1 MSENKPKA
9 TRVTIDL
16 STTVKPIQVTE
27 EQALEKAKQDNLI
40 TDDER
45 KAIKEHIITS
55 EPDLTVEMEKYN
67 KDQDLGA
74 LVETL
79 KLSAG
84 LTAMSSPL
92 DSSLLKKK
100 KMNQRK
106 NKKKKQEEKK
116 VEAEEE
122 NDVGLNECEIGNSP
136 VIMPKTIKKTKQ
148 K

>member
-1 MSENKPKA
+1 MSGFKYEL
-9 TRVTIDL
+9 TQILTLIY
-16 STTVKPIQVTE
+16 
-27 EQALEKAKQDNLI
+27 QAKKDQLLNE
-40 TDDER
+40 DER
-45 KAIKEHIITS
+45 KAIKEHIITT

-67 KDQDLGA
+67 SDKDLGA

-100 KMNQRK
+100 KQHQRNRK
-106 NKKKKQEEKK
+106 EKSKKEEKK
-116 VEAEEE
+116 VEMEED
-122 NDVGLNECEIGNSP
+122 NNMGLTECELGNSP
-136 VIMPKTIKKTKQ
+136 VIMPKSFKKKQ

>member
-1 MSENKPKA
+1 MSGFKYEL
-9 TRVTIDL
+9 TQILTLIY
-16 STTVKPIQVTE
+16 
-27 EQALEKAKQDNLI
+27 QAKKDNLL

-55 EPDLTVEMEKYN
+55 ESDLTVEMEKYN

-100 KMNQRK
+100 KQNQRR
-106 NKKKKQEEKK
+106 NKKKKSEEKK
-116 VEAEEE
+116 VDVEEE
-122 NDVGLNECEIGNSP
+122 TDVKLDQCEIGNSP
-136 VIMPKTIKKTKQ
+136 LIMPKTFKKTKQ

>member
-1 MSENKPKA
+1 MSGFKYEL
-9 TRVTIDL
+9 TQILTLIY
-16 STTVKPIQVTE
+16 
-27 EQALEKAKQDNLI
+27 KAKQENLI

-106 NKKKKQEEKK
+106 NKKKKKEEKK
-116 VEAEEE
+116 VDVEEE
-122 NDVGLNECEIGNSP
+122 NDVGLTECEIGNSP
-136 VIMPKTIKKTKQ
+136 VILPKTFKKTKQ

>member
-1 MSENKPKA
+1 MSGFKYEL
-9 TRVTIDL
+9 TQILTLIY
-16 STTVKPIQVTE
+16 
-27 EQALEKAKQDNLI
+27 KAKQDNLI

-100 KMNQRK
+100 KQNQRQ
-106 NKKKKQEEKK
+106 KKKKKPEEKK
-116 VEAEEE
+116 VNMDEE
-122 NDVGLNECEIGNSP
+122 NDVGLTECEIGNSP
-136 VIMPKTIKKTKQ
+136 LMMPKTFKKAKQ

>member
-1 MSENKPKA
+1 MSSFKYEL
-9 TRVTIDL
+9 TQILTLIY
-16 STTVKPIQVTE
+16 
-27 EQALEKAKQDNLI
+27 KAKQDNLI

-100 KMNQRK
+100 KQNQRQK
-106 NKKKKQEEKK
+106 KKKKQEEKK
-116 VEAEEE
+116 VDAEEE

>member
-1 MSENKPKA
+1 MTLIYQAKK
-9 TRVTIDL
+9 DQL
-16 STTVKPIQVTE
+16 LTE
-27 EQALEKAKQDNLI
+27 
-40 TDDER
+40 DER
-45 KAIKEHIITS
+45 KAIKEHIITT

-67 KDQDLGA
+67 SDKDLGA

-100 KMNQRK
+100 KQHQRNRK
-106 NKKKKQEEKK
+106 EKSKKEEKK
-116 VEAEEE
+116 VEMEED
-122 NDVGLNECEIGNSP
+122 NNMGLTECELGNSP
-136 VIMPKTIKKTKQ
+136 VIMPKSFKKKQ

>member
-1 MSENKPKA
+1 MSGFKYE
-9 TRVTIDL
+9 
-16 STTVKPIQVTE
+16 STQILTLIY
-27 EQALEKAKQDNLI
+27 KAKQDNLL

-45 KAIKEHIITS
+45 KAIKEHIITT

-74 LVETL
+74 LIETL

-106 NKKKKQEEKK
+106 NKKKKKEEKK
-116 VEAEEE
+116 VDVEEE
-122 NDVGLNECEIGNSP
+122 NDVGLTECEIGNSP
-136 VIMPKTIKKTKQ
+136 VILPKTFKKTKQ

>member
-1 MSENKPKA
+1 MSGFKYEL
-9 TRVTIDL
+9 TQILTLIY
-16 STTVKPIQVTE
+16 
-27 EQALEKAKQDNLI
+27 QAKKDNLL

-100 KMNQRK
+100 KQNQRR
-106 NKKKKQEEKK
+106 NKKKKSEEKK
-116 VEAEEE
+116 VDVEEE
-122 NDVGLNECEIGNSP
+122 TDVKLDQCEIGNSP
-136 VIMPKTIKKTKQ
+136 LIMPKTFKKTK
-148 K
+148 

>member
-1 MSENKPKA
+1 MSGFKYEL
-9 TRVTIDL
+9 TQILTLIY
-16 STTVKPIQVTE
+16 
-27 EQALEKAKQDNLI
+27 QAKKDNLL

-55 EPDLTVEMEKYN
+55 DPDLTVEMEKYN

-100 KMNQRK
+100 KQNQRR
-106 NKKKKQEEKK
+106 NKKKKSEEKK
-116 VEAEEE
+116 VDVEEE
-122 NDVGLNECEIGNSP
+122 TDVKLDQCEIGNSP
-136 VIMPKTIKKTKQ
+136 LIMPKTFKKTKQ

>member
-1 MSENKPKA
+1 MSGFKYEL
-9 TRVTIDL
+9 TQILTLIY
-16 STTVKPIQVTE
+16 
-27 EQALEKAKQDNLI
+27 KAKQDNLI

-100 KMNQRK
+100 KQNQRK
-106 NKKKKQEEKK
+106 KKKKKQEEKK
-116 VEAEEE
+116 VDAEVE

-136 VIMPKTIKKTKQ
+136 VIMPNKIFYN
-148 K
+148 

>member
-1 MSENKPKA
+1 MSGFKYELTQILTLIYQAKK
-9 TRVTIDL
+9 DQL
-16 STTVKPIQVTE
+16 LTE
-27 EQALEKAKQDNLI
+27 
-40 TDDER
+40 DER
-45 KAIKEHIITS
+45 KAIKEHIITT

-67 KDQDLGA
+67 SGKDLGA

-100 KMNQRK
+100 KHNQR
-106 NKKKKQEEKK
+106 NKKEKSKKEEKK
-116 VEAEEE
+116 VEMEEDNME
-122 NDVGLNECEIGNSP
+122 LTECELGNSP
-136 VIMPKTIKKTKQ
+136 VIMPKSFKKKQ

>member
-1 MSENKPKA
+1 M
-9 TRVTIDL
+9 TQILTLIY
-16 STTVKPIQVTE
+16 
-27 EQALEKAKQDNLI
+27 KAKQDNLI

-100 KMNQRK
+100 KQNQRQ
-106 NKKKKQEEKK
+106 KKKEK
-116 VEAEEE
+116 
-122 NDVGLNECEIGNSP
+122 
-136 VIMPKTIKKTKQ
+136 TRRKKSRCRRRK
-148 K
+148 